1 MNGISSN
8 FSKCGVYLTADLI
21 YDPTEVEIGDMETNT
36 ALLLWVT
43 KVHLVT
49 L

>member
-1 MNGISSN
+1 MDGLSSN

-21 YDPTEVEIGDMETNT
+21 YDPTEVEIEDVETNT

-43 KVHLVT
+43 KVSLEA